1 MATILFG
8 DSIAKGITYKN
19 QKLILAEEPIVDT
32 LNQLYGISIDN
43 KSVYGQ
49 TLKRIFDKHLIE
61 QTVVQLDPND
71 KHYVIIAV
79 GGNDAD
85 YDWKM
90 VGENPNLTHQP
101 KTPLPLFEEI
111 LTYYVTYLK
120 DKDITPILLTTV
132 PLISKRYFEEVVSKA
147 GNPENILKFFNQDIE
162 MIFRHHEA
170 YSHVITKIAYSYDC
184 ILVDIRTSLLH
195 QTNYNDYI
203 SKDGIHPN
211 QKGYNLILSIIQ
223 DKLISDE
230 TMRQWIDFQ
239 KTAHDL
245 SQTYL

>member
-8 DSIAKGITYKN
+8 DSIAKGITYDN
-19 QKLILAEEPIVDT
+19 QKLILAEEPIVDV
-32 LNQLYGISIDN
+32 LNHLYGASIDN

-71 KHYVIIAV
+71 KHYVVIAV

-90 VGENPNLTHQP
+90 VGVNPDLNHEP
-101 KTPLPLFEEI
+101 KTPLSLFEEI

-120 DKDITPILLTTV
+120 DKGITPILLTTV
-132 PLISKRYFEEVVSKA
+132 PLISKRYFDEVVSKA
-147 GNPENILKFFNQDIE
+147 GDHENILKFFNYDVE

-170 YSHVITKIAYSYDC
+170 YSHVIAKVAYTYDC
-184 ILVDIRTSLLH
+184 VLLDIRTSLLH
-195 QTNYNDYI
+195 QANYNDYI
-203 SKDGIHPN
+203 AKDGIHPN
-211 QKGYNLILSIIQ
+211 QKGYDLILSIIQ
-223 DKLISDE
+223 DKLISNE
-230 TMRQWIDFQ
+230 TMRQWIDLQ
-239 KTAHDL
+239 QSAHD
-245 SQTYL
+245 

>member
-8 DSIAKGITYKN
+8 DSIAKGITYDN
-19 QKLILAEEPIVDT
+19 QKLKLTEEPIVDA
-32 LNQLYGISIDN
+32 LSQLYGISIDN
-43 KSVYGQ
+43 RSVYGQ

-71 KHYVIIAV
+71 KHYVVIAV

-90 VGENPNLTHQP
+90 VGVNPDLNHEP
-101 KTPLPLFEEI
+101 KTPLSLFEEI

-120 DKDITPILLTTV
+120 DKGITPILLTTV

-147 GNPENILKFFNQDIE
+147 GDQENILKFFNQDVE

-184 ILVDIRTSLLH
+184 ILIDIRTTLLH
-195 QTNYNDYI
+195 QPNYNDYI
-203 SKDGIHPN
+203 SSDGIHPN
-211 QKGYNLILSIIQ
+211 QMGYDRILSIIKECMQ
-223 DKLISDE
+223 SDPRLISWKAS
-230 TMRQWIDFQ
+230 QIDYQ
-239 KTAHDL
+239 K
-245 SQTYL
+245 SVMI

>member
-90 VGENPNLTHQP
+90 VGENPDLNHES
-101 KTPLPLFEEI
+101 KTPLALFEEI

-120 DKDITPILLTTV
+120 VKSITPILLTTV

-147 GNPENILKFFNQDIE
+147 GDQENILKFFNQDVE

-170 YSHVITKIAYSYDC
+170 YSHVITKVAYTYDC
-184 ILVDIRTSLLH
+184 VLLDIRTSLLH
-195 QTNYNDYI
+195 QPNYNDYI
-203 SKDGIHPN
+203 SSDGIHPN
-211 QKGYNLILSIIQ
+211 QMGYDLVLSIIKNCMQ
-223 DKLISDE
+223 SDQRLISWKE
-230 TMRQWIDFQ
+230 HQIS
-239 KTAHDL
+239 K
-245 SQTYL
+245 